1 MAFEA
6 LVLGLRELH
15 SEAPKGEKV
24 TAIHLF
30 GIRYS
35 AELSTFTM
43 SDLSKI
49 AENAGLSPKYGTEIR
64 KMVRLSRYVEE
75 KIK

>member
-1 MAFEA
+1 MTFEA
-6 LVLGLRELH
+6 LVSALRELH
-15 SEAPKGEKV
+15 SDAAKGEKV

-35 AELSTFTM
+35 LELSTFAM

-49 AENAGLSPKYGTEIR
+49 AEDAGLSPKYGTEIR
-64 KMVRLSRYVEE
+64 KMVRLSKYVEE
-75 KIK
+75 KVS